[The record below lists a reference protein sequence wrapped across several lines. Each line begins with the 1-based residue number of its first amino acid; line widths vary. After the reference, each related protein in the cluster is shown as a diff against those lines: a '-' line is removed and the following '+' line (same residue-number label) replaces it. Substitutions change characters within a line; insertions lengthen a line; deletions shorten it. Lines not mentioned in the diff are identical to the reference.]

1 MKSYKSYSEGTYLKQ
16 SDVTIPVVWTITDVQ
31 ERLIAVPGK
40 KPKPKLVLFFDG
52 NSKGL
57 VLNMSNGNTL
67 FDMTGQEDPEEWL
80 GTQVELYV
88 DDSVNY
94 AGKRVGGV
102 RLRKPPAKEP
112 VQLPTR
118 IKNNVLDTQQTG
130 PDPY

>member
-52 NSKGL
+52 NQKGL
-57 VLNMSNGNTL
+57 VLNMSNGDTL
-67 FDMTGQEDPEEWL
+67 YNMTGQEDPEEWI
-80 GTQVELYV
+80 GQSVELYV
-88 DDSVNY
+88 DETVNY

-102 RLRKPPAKEP
+102 RLRTPAKKEP

-118 IKNNVLDTQQTG
+118 IEN
-130 PDPY
+130 PY